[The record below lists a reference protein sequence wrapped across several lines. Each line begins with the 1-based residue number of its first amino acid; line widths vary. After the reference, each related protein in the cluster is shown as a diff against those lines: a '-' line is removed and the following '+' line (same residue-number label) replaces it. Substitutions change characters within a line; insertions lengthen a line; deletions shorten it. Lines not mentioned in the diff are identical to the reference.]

1 MSKLLVVVG
10 ATGQQGRSVI
20 QWFQQNDPS
29 IRIRG
34 LTRTPTSDAAASL
47 ASTGVDV
54 VQADLND
61 FKSLQIGFK
70 GANYIFAYTDT
81 ASIIRDSTSTGK
93 SNSVGSHEDS
103 TTPPLPPPEFYSI
116 EVQQGKNIADAAA
129 EVPQLERLVW
139 SSLPNVKRW
148 SGGKYDQVFH
158 FDAKAAVAEYVLGK
172 EELERKVS
180 YVLMGTFLTNVVKGT
195 EIFRCRFETDND
207 GSKTAI
213 WTPPFPA
220 SLPIPWVDVE
230 RDTGSF
236 VKALIEA
243 PPKTQLLGVSEW
255 MAFDDWAALWSNVT
269 GVKSKFED
277 TVSQERLRPSNG
289 TFDFKN
295 MFSQT
300 GYFVTEFGYTGG
312 DPDVVGPEEL
322 DRNGMKISRSKISNY
337 MKREDWSKI
346 LE

>member
-10 ATGQQGRSVI
+10 ATGQQGRSVV
-20 QWFQQNDPS
+20 QWFQQNQPS

-61 FKSLQIGFK
+61 FQSLQVAFK

-81 ASIIRDSTSTGK
+81 ASIIRDSAFTGESISTGQ
-93 SNSVGSHEDS
+93 HEK
-103 TTPPLPPPEFYSI
+103 TATPLPPPEFYSI

-129 EVPQLERLVW
+129 KVPELERLVW
-139 SSLPNVKRW
+139 SSLANVKRW

-158 FDAKAAVAEYVLGK
+158 FDAKAAVAEYMLEK
-172 EELERKVS
+172 EELESKVGC
-180 YVLMGTFLTNVVKGT
+180 VLMGVFLTNVVKGT
-195 EIFRCRFETDND
+195 EIFRCQIETDND

-230 RDTGSF
+230 RDTGAF

-269 GVKSKFED
+269 GVRSRFED
-277 TVSQERLRPSNG
+277 TAFQQPPRPSSDV
-289 TFDFKN
+289 FDFKT

-300 GYFVTEFGYTGG
+300 GYFVNEFGYTGG

-322 DRNGMKISRSKISNY
+322 ERNGAKIRRSKISDY
-337 MKREDWSKI
+337 MKQEDWSKI

>member
-20 QWFQQNDPS
+20 HWFQQNDPS

-61 FKSLQIGFK
+61 FQSLQVAFK
-70 GANYIFAYTDT
+70 GASYIFAYTDT
-81 ASIIRDSTSTGK
+81 ASIIRDLASTGK
-93 SNSVGSHEDS
+93 GISAGQYEE
-103 TTPPLPPPEFYSI
+103 TLTPPPPEFYSI
-116 EVQQGKNIADAAA
+116 EVQQGRNVANAAA
-129 EVPQLERLVW
+129 EVPELERLVW
-139 SSLPNVKRW
+139 SSLANVKSW

-158 FDAKAAVAEYVLGK
+158 FDAKAAVAEYMLEK
-172 EELERKVS
+172 AELESKVS
-180 YVLMGTFLTNVVKGT
+180 CVLMGTFLTNAVKGT
-195 EIFRCRFETDND
+195 EIFRCRFETDID

-230 RDTGSF
+230 KDTGAF

-255 MAFDDWAALWSNVT
+255 MTFSDWATLWSNVT
-269 GVKSKFED
+269 GVRSRFED
-277 TVSQERLRPSNG
+277 NVSQEPPPPSND
-289 TFDFKN
+289 TFDFKM
-295 MFSQT
+295 MFLQT

-322 DRNGMKISRSKISNY
+322 ERSGMKIRRSQISDY

-346 LE
+346 LQ